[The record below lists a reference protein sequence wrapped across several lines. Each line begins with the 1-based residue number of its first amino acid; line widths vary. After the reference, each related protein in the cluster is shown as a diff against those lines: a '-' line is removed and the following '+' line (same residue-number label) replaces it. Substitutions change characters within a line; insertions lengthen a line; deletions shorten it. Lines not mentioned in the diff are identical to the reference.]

1 MKIVTSK
8 RFLDVCEAGKSGVI
22 SVTLS
27 TYWSNRVDCRGFV
40 WLYRY
45 TQWWFMA
52 FGGLVEQSRANRR
65 KGRAIEDW
73 SEWGVGAGL
82 LLQSG
87 C

>member
-1 MKIVTSK
+1 MT
-8 RFLDVCEAGKSGVI
+8 
-22 SVTLS
+22 
-27 TYWSNRVDCRGFV
+27 FV
-40 WLYRY
+40 
-45 TQWWFMA
+45 
-52 FGGLVEQSRANRR
+52 GLVERTRTNRR